1 MFCKQFPY
9 IFLIYHIPY
18 VLQTVRRRLLHIL
31 VLGPDQ
37 LEEVGDNLEMGG
49 LNQMYLYM
57 YVLII

>member
-37 LEEVGDNLEMGG
+37 LEEVGDNLEVGG
-49 LNQMYLYM
+49 LNLMYM
-57 YVLII
+57 F